1 MRAMVLPSFGGPD
14 LFEERDVERPEAG
27 PGQVLVRVVASGTNP
42 VDAKLRQDGS
52 WAGLE
57 PPVVLGYDVAGVVEA
72 VGPGVEE
79 LAEGDD
85 VYFTPEIP
93 GNPWGSY
100 AEFTVAAADIVA
112 RKPRSIDWAE
122 AAAIPLAGG
131 TAWEAV
137 VRRLRLRPGETVL
150 IHGGSGG
157 VGSFAVQMAR
167 ASGARVIATAS
178 ARNQSTLEELGADMA
193 LDYAA
198 ADVVAA
204 VLDATEGLG
213 ADAAFDIQGP
223 EVVGRSLPA
232 VRPHG
237 RIACILPP
245 QGDLTPLYQKNITL
259 HGIFLTRER
268 ARLDEM
274 RPVFERGSVRP
285 VIDEVLPLEEV
296 GRAHERLDTGHGR
309 GKVVLHVTEPP
320 SR

>member
-14 LFEERDVERPEAG
+14 SFEMRDVDRPEPG
-27 PGQVLVRVVASGTNP
+27 PGEVRVRVVASGTNP

-72 VGPGVEE
+72 VGAGVADLAPGDE
-79 LAEGDD
+79 
-85 VYFTPEIP
+85 VYYTPEIA
-93 GNPWGSY
+93 GNPSGSY
-100 AEFTVAAADIVA
+100 AEYNVAAADIVA
-112 RKPRSIDWAE
+112 RKPRGLDWTE

-150 IHGGSGG
+150 IQGGSGG

-178 ARNQSTLEELGADMA
+178 ASNQSTLTELGADTA

-198 ADVVAA
+198 DDVVGA
-204 VLDATEGLG
+204 VLEATDGQG
-213 ADAAFDIQGP
+213 AHAAFDIQGP
-223 EVVGRSLPA
+223 DLVSRSLPA

-237 RIACILPP
+237 RVACILPP
-245 QGDLTPLYQKNITL
+245 NGDLALLYQKNIAL
-259 HGIFLTRER
+259 HGVFLTRER
-268 ARLDEM
+268 ERLDEM
-274 RPVFERGSVRP
+274 RPVFERGAVRSL
-285 VIDEVLPLEEV
+285 VDQVLPLEEV
-296 GRAHERLDTGHGR
+296 GHAHERLDTGHGR
-309 GKVVLHVTEPP
+309 GKVVLRVSDPP
-320 SR
+320 AG

>member
-1 MRAMVLPSFGGPD
+1 MRAMVLPSFGGPE
-14 LFEERDVERPEAG
+14 LFESRDIERPG
-27 PGQVLVRVVASGTNP
+27 PGSGEVLVRVVASGTNP

-72 VGPGVEE
+72 VGAGVEG
-79 LAEGDD
+79 LAPGDE
-85 VYFTPEIP
+85 VYYTPEIA
-93 GNPWGSY
+93 GNPSGSY
-100 AEFTVAAADIVA
+100 AEYNAASADIVA
-112 RKPRSIDWAE
+112 RKPRGLDWTE

-137 VRRLRLRPGETVL
+137 ARRLRIRVGETIL

-167 ASGARVIATAS
+167 AAGARVIATAS
-178 ARNQSTLEELGADMA
+178 AANQSTLEELGAHLA

-198 ADVVAA
+198 DDVVDA
-204 VLDATEGLG
+204 VLDATDGAG

-223 EVVGRSLPA
+223 DLVSRSLPA
-232 VRPHG
+232 VRPGG
-237 RIACILPP
+237 RIACIVPP
-245 QGDLTPLYQKNITL
+245 NGDLALLYQKNITL

-274 RPVFERGSVRP
+274 RPLFERGLVRAL
-285 VIDEVLPLEEV
+285 VDEVLPLEQV

-309 GKVVLHVTEPP
+309 GKVVLQVAEDGG
-320 SR
+320 